1 MKVKVKVKVEE
12 ETNRAKMRSVCV
24 STRTEQIGER
34 KVPAAPAW
42 FWYLTDTQRTQR
54 ETAYGF
60 YFWRSV
66 TQNSSSPTRVWLAR
80 VFYFIVRFQSSFLDF
95 EKIIW

>member
-34 KVPAAPAW
+34 KVPAAPA
-42 FWYLTDTQRTQR
+42 
-54 ETAYGF
+54 
-60 YFWRSV
+60 
-66 TQNSSSPTRVWLAR
+66 
-80 VFYFIVRFQSSFLDF
+80 
-95 EKIIW
+95 